1 MISRW
6 CFLKKHFFK
15 IELVV
20 KREKIMYHE
29 EKSLPPPGISNGPSP
44 KANLGRCDRNFS
56 KVATARGFARG
67 LLALAKC
74 SARCDRNP

>member
-1 MISRW
+1 MTYSSGGSDMDSGGKMICHPQRA
-6 CFLKKHFFK
+6 F
-15 IELVV
+15 
-20 KREKIMYHE
+20 
-29 EKSLPPPGISNGPSP
+29 
-44 KANLGRCDRNFS
+44 LGRCDRNFS

>member
-1 MISRW
+1 MGQ
-6 CFLKKHFFK
+6 LKTNLSGFGWKKLLKVNVGGGFK
-15 IELVV
+15 EFPLSEWLRKVDIDLYQA
-20 KREKIMYHE
+20 K
-29 EKSLPPPGISNGPSP
+29 
-44 KANLGRCDRNFS
+44 LGRCDRNFS

>member
-1 MISRW
+1 MV
-6 CFLKKHFFK
+6 FLSNLIGLGDAWLINILIVQRK
-15 IELVV
+15 IRCHCE
-20 KREKIMYHE
+20 
-29 EKSLPPPGISNGPSP
+29 GQ
-44 KANLGRCDRNFS
+44 GRCDRNFS